1 MSSGGASPQVPGE
14 VAAQRRILRFE
25 GAVNLRDFGGYA
37 TEDGGRVATGRL
49 YRCGTLADLTD
60 GGKRAFAE
68 LDVKLIC
75 DLRRGDEKAA
85 EPTPELAGAPG
96 RLEIP
101 IDPGSAV
108 AMRERLDEG
117 GLTLKERID
126 FMVGINRDLA
136 SNHAEDYA
144 RMFERLLELEDGAF
158 LVHCS
163 AGKDRTGFACA
174 LILHALGVSEA
185 TVLEDY
191 LLTNEAMDYEGYVQK
206 RIRAEPSA
214 GEREGPVPRKKQLWT
229 HLEADRESTMAL
241 FGVRPEY
248 LRSAYDAIAAEF
260 EGVEHYIEQAI
271 GLDSAARQRLRSRY
285 VVSAEA

>member
-1 MSSGGASPQVPGE
+1 MSAEAAPQP
-14 VAAQRRILRFE
+14 RILRFE

-37 TEDGGRVATGRL
+37 TQDGGRVAAGRL
-49 YRCGTLADLTD
+49 FRCGTLADLTEV
-60 GGKRAFAE
+60 GRRAFAE

-75 DLRRGDEKAA
+75 DLRRADEKAA
-85 EPTPELAGAPG
+85 EPTPDLVDAPG

-108 AMRERLDEG
+108 AMRERLNEG
-117 GLTLKERID
+117 GLTLAERID

-136 SNHAEDYA
+136 GRHAQDYA

-191 LLTNEAMDYEGYVQK
+191 LLTNEALDYEGYVLK
-206 RIRAEPSA
+206 RIRS
-214 GEREGPVPRKKQLWT
+214 RLWT
-229 HLEADRESTMAL
+229 DLEADRESTMAL

-248 LRSAYDAIAAEF
+248 LRAAYDAIAAEF

-271 GLDSAARQRLRSRY
+271 GLDDAARRRLRSRY

>member
-1 MSSGGASPQVPGE
+1 MSPGDALPQVPGE

-37 TEDGGRVATGRL
+37 TEDGGRIATGRL

-101 IDPGSAV
+101 IDPGSAMV
-108 AMRERLDEG
+108 MRERLTER

-206 RIRAEPSA
+206 RIRA
-214 GEREGPVPRKKQLWT
+214 QLWT

>member
-1 MSSGGASPQVPGE
+1 MSSGSAPSPVPAE
-14 VAAQRRILRFE
+14 VAGQPRILRFE

-37 TEDGGRVATGRL
+37 TGDGSRVSSGRL
-49 YRCGTLADLTD
+49 FRCGTLADLTEA
-60 GGKRAFAE
+60 GKRAFAE
-68 LDVKLIC
+68 LDLKLIC
-75 DLRRGDEKAA
+75 DLRRADEKAA

-96 RLEIP
+96 CLEIP

-108 AMRERLDEG
+108 VMRERLTEG

-136 SNHAEDYA
+136 NNHAEDYA

-174 LILHALGVSEA
+174 LILHALGVPEA

-191 LLTNEAMDYEGYVQK
+191 LLTNEALDYEGYVLK
-206 RIRAEPSA
+206 RIRS
-214 GEREGPVPRKKQLWT
+214 RLWAD
-229 HLEADRESTMAL
+229 LEADRESTMAL

-248 LRSAYDAIAAEF
+248 LRSAYDAIATEF
-260 EGVEHYIEQAI
+260 EGVEHYIEQAV
-271 GLDSAARQRLRSRY
+271 GVDSAARQRLRSRY
-285 VVSAEA
+285 VISAEA

>member
-1 MSSGGASPQVPGE
+1 MAR
-14 VAAQRRILRFE
+14 AAPEPRVLPVQ

-37 TEDGGRVATGRL
+37 TAQGGWVTPGRL
-49 YRCGTLADLTD
+49 LRCGTLADLTEAGQRD
-60 GGKRAFAE
+60 FAA

-75 DLRRGDEKAA
+75 DLRREEEKTA
-85 EPTPELAGAPG
+85 EPTPELAGAPS

-108 AMRERLDEG
+108 VMRERLTEG

-136 SNHAEDYA
+136 DHHAEDYA
-144 RMFERLLELEDGAF
+144 RMFEGLLELESGAF

-191 LLTNEAMDYEGYVQK
+191 LLTNEALDYEGYVLK
-206 RIRAEPSA
+206 RIRS
-214 GEREGPVPRKKQLWT
+214 RLWAD
-229 HLEADRESTMAL
+229 LEADRESTMAL

-260 EGVEHYIEQAI
+260 EGVEQYIEQAI
-271 GLDSAARQRLRSRY
+271 GLDRAARQRLRSRF
-285 VVSAEA
+285 VIGPPG

>member
-1 MSSGGASPQVPGE
+1 MLEGAS
-14 VAAQRRILRFE
+14 AQPRILRFD

-37 TEDGGRVATGRL
+37 AEDGGQVVRGRL
-49 YRCGTLADLTD
+49 FRCGTLADLTD
-60 GGKRAFAE
+60 AGKRAFAA
-68 LDVKLIC
+68 LDVQLIC
-75 DLRRGDEKAA
+75 DLRRADEKAA
-85 EPTPELAGAPG
+85 EPTPELAGAPS

-101 IDPGSAV
+101 IDPGSAA
-108 AMRERLDEG
+108 AMRERLNDG
-117 GLTLKERID
+117 GLTLKERIE

-174 LILHALGVSEA
+174 LILHALGVSEV

-191 LLTNEAMDYEGYVQK
+191 LLTNEALDYEGYVLK
-206 RIRAEPSA
+206 RIRS
-214 GEREGPVPRKKQLWT
+214 RLWT
-229 HLEADRESTMAL
+229 DLEADRESTMAL

-248 LRSAYDAIAAEF
+248 LRSAYAAIAAEF
-260 EGVEHYIEQAI
+260 EGVEHYLEQAI
-271 GLDSAARQRLRSRY
+271 GLDSAARERLRSRY
-285 VVSAEA
+285 VVGLGG

>member
-1 MSSGGASPQVPGE
+1 MSSGGASSQAPAE
-14 VAAQRRILRFE
+14 NAAQPRILRLE

-37 TEDGGRVATGRL
+37 TEDGGRIATGRL

-85 EPTPELAGAPG
+85 EPTPELAGAPS

-108 AMRERLDEG
+108 AMRERLNQG
-117 GLTLKERID
+117 GLALKERID

-185 TVLEDY
+185 TVFEDY
-191 LLTNEAMDYEGYVQK
+191 LLTNEAMDYEGYVLK
-206 RIRAEPSA
+206 RIRA
-214 GEREGPVPRKKQLWT
+214 RLWAD
-229 HLEADRESTMAL
+229 LEADRESTMAL

-248 LRSAYDAIAAEF
+248 LRSAYDTIAAEF
-260 EGVEHYIEQAI
+260 EGVEHCIEQAI